1 MKYTCVICAL
11 QVLDKS
17 KEQRH
22 RTLQTIA
29 HHVRVW
35 TVKVLKLKAV
45 YMVMNK
51 FLNEGQNY
59 VAECWLPY
67 GEYGSIQAV
76 LQRASVRLFPAHY
89 CIMLVRQFSNDNAD
103 YICQRIHKI
112 KVGHFVMANNVD
124 MMKIIHCHIND
135 DHSPEKSG

>member
-1 MKYTCVICAL
+1 MSVSRMGLDQSVCIS
-11 QVLDKS
+11 QVLNKS

-45 YMVMNK
+45 YTVMNK

-67 GEYGSIQAV
+67 GEFGSVQAV
-76 LQRASVRLFPAHY
+76 LHHGSVWLFCSTLSYPSSWTFKQSCNLEH
-89 CIMLVRQFSNDNAD
+89 FS
-103 YICQRIHKI
+103 
-112 KVGHFVMANNVD
+112 
-124 MMKIIHCHIND
+124 
-135 DHSPEKSG
+135 S